1 MWAREAQLLGR
12 AHLKW
17 LWKDLDGERDHAVIA
32 RAETGEME
40 QECGLLE
47 GQTEVRDA
55 RQVEGVENSGCRGN
69 LDGGGVWVAVVRR
82 QRGLI
87 RK

>member
-1 MWAREAQLLGR
+1 MWAREVQLLGR
-12 AHLKW
+12 PNLKW

-32 RAETGEME
+32 HAETGGME
-40 QECGLLE
+40 RGSGLFE

-55 RQVEGVENSGCRGN
+55 GRVGLEDSGCSGS
-69 LDGGGVWVAVVRR
+69 LDAGGVWVAVVRC